1 MLSRSKNSP
10 CRLLF
15 LARWATFST
24 ICVSG
29 LLRVLTYDSPK
40 VESKV
45 IWATVLLFFCWHS
58 ILSVYAGYD
67 TARSTGH
74 RSCTP
79 VLPAFF
85 AHYSNLHS
93 HKTHCTRINSQVSAS
108 HLCNFI
114 FTAHYTGSVP
124 DPVFLSGILSDQAC
138 FCDLSGICL
147 SEIGQTVIL
156 QSENSERRSEAIAHI
171 RILR

>member
-1 MLSRSKNSP
+1 MTRLRLSQKSFGQQSCYFVVDIVFFP
-10 CRLLF
+10 YTLDVTQQGRL
-15 LARWATFST
+15 
-24 ICVSG
+24 
-29 LLRVLTYDSPK
+29 
-40 VESKV
+40 
-45 IWATVLLFFCWHS
+45 
-58 ILSVYAGYD
+58 D
-67 TARSTGH
+67 TD
-74 RSCTP
+74 
-79 VLPAFF
+79 PAPLCCQRFF

-124 DPVFLSGILSDQAC
+124 DPVFLSGILSDQAG

-156 QSENSERRSEAIAHI
+156 QSENNERRSEAIAHI